1 MRLIGSSSEWINS
14 YYCGYAIIMLMW
26 SVNRAAHLMGISGQ
40 RVRKL
45 LLEGRIKGE
54 KLGGTWVVLELNYTR
69 KKRPTK
75 NDVLYV
81 KGREESKR

>member
-1 MRLIGSSSEWINS
+1 
-14 YYCGYAIIMLMW
+14 MW
-26 SVNRAAHLMGISGQ
+26 SVNEAAYLMGVSGQ

-45 LLEGRIKGE
+45 LSEGRIKGE

-75 NDVLYV
+75 NDSLYV
-81 KGREESKR
+81 QGKEEN

>member
-1 MRLIGSSSEWINS
+1 
-14 YYCGYAIIMLMW
+14 
-26 SVNRAAHLMGISGQ
+26 MGISGQ

-45 LLEGRIKGE
+45 LSESRLKLE

-75 NDVLYV
+75 NDALYV
-81 KGREESKR
+81 QGKEQNKYQSNERDSLGS